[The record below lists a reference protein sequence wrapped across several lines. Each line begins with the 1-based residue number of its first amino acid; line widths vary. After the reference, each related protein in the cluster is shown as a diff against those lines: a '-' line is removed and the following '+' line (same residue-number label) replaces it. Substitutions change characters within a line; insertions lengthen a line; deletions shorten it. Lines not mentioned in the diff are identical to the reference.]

1 MISDEIKDALVGG
14 LIELFSDKVYQIIL
28 YGSVARG
35 ESNPDSDIDIAFVVN
50 DGLSGEELNRF
61 IHWNAEMDLKFNCVF
76 SILDIQKETF
86 NKWETV
92 VPFYKNIKR
101 EGIVLWT
108 AA

>member
-1 MISDEIKDALVGG
+1 MISDEIKEALVEG
-14 LIELFSDKVYQIIL
+14 LVGLFSDKISQIIL

-35 ESNPDSDIDIAFVVN
+35 DSGPDSDIDIAFVVESSL
-50 DGLSGEELNRF
+50 DAEEMKRF

-76 SILDIQKETF
+76 SILDLEKDTF

-92 VPFYKNIKR
+92 VPFYKNIKK